1 MYLNI
6 GIWTEDGLDIKDI
19 VWPGGSPVPPP
30 GVPEKFNMKITFMEE
45 PPYVNLVPPD
55 NETGECETSRAV
67 RCRVAPRSAIE
78 GVNLTLAMRNSSYF
92 MCCSGFCIDLL
103 QKFANDL
110 RFSYDLYRVED
121 GVWGVFENNTWNGL
135 VKEILDGNADM
146 VVTSIKINSERQKAV
161 DFTVPFME
169 TGIAIVVAKKTGII
183 SPKAFLEPFDTTSW
197 LMILLVSIQVAALA
211 IFFFEWLSPS
221 GYDMKMLPPREHRF
235 SLFRTYWLV
244 WAILFGAAVNVD
256 CPRGYTARFMSNVWA
271 MFAVVFLAIYT
282 ANLAA
287 FMITREEFYDL
298 TGIEDER
305 LYNPRSLVLWGPPM
319 NGISEMTEEMR
330 SGRGIIPCLRKDSFS
345 EMSFEIQDEI
355 DIAAIRLSVWTSQDR
370 ESLRQNW
377 LRNCICRHH
386 GELDA
391 FVYDAT
397 VLEYLVGQ
405 DNECRLLTVGSWYAM
420 TGYGFAMPKESKYL
434 HAFNKKMIEYKE
446 NGDIERLQ
454 RFWLQGVCK
463 PQNQKRNASNPL
475 DINQFMSAF
484 LLLGCGVLLT
494 LLLLGLEHV
503 YFMYVRKHLAKKDNG
518 GCFTLL
524 SLSMGKSLSFRGAV
538 YEAQDLIKHHRCK
551 DPVCDTQ
558 LWKVRHELDMARI
571 RIRKLE
577 DFILTLQNASATSA
591 VNQPRDLT
599 KNHVITNEPI
609 KNPLAL
615 TSREP
620 TIQSYTEIAEIETVL

>member
-1 MYLNI
+1 MVSIKEKGGRADLEFNPDGTLKYVELEVMNLNNMGFWEKI

-78 GVNLTLAMRNSSYF
+78 GANLTLAMRNSNYF

-305 LYNPRSLVLWGPPM
+305 LYNPRKSIPPFRYGTIPHGNTEAVLRVNKP
-319 NGISEMTEEMR
+319 
-330 SGRGIIPCLRKDSFS
+330 
-345 EMSFEIQDEI
+345 
-355 DIAAIRLSVWTSQDR
+355 
-370 ESLRQNW
+370 
-377 LRNCICRHH
+377 
-386 GELDA
+386 ELYRYMKA
-391 FVYDAT
+391 FKKKT
-397 VLEYLVGQ
+397 VLEGIRAV
-405 DNECRLLTVGSWYAM
+405 
-420 TGYGFAMPKESKYL
+420 
-434 HAFNKKMIEYKE
+434 KK
-446 NGDIERLQ
+446 
-454 RFWLQGVCK
+454 
-463 PQNQKRNASNPL
+463 A
-475 DINQFMSAF
+475 
-484 LLLGCGVLLT
+484 
-494 LLLLGLEHV
+494 
-503 YFMYVRKHLAKKDNG
+503 
-518 GCFTLL
+518 
-524 SLSMGKSLSFRGAV
+524 
-538 YEAQDLIKHHRCK
+538 
-551 DPVCDTQ
+551 
-558 LWKVRHELDMARI
+558 
-571 RIRKLE
+571 
-577 DFILTLQNASATSA
+577 
-591 VNQPRDLT
+591 
-599 KNHVITNEPI
+599 
-609 KNPLAL
+609 
-615 TSREP
+615 
-620 TIQSYTEIAEIETVL
+620 

>member
-1 MYLNI
+1 MLRN
-6 GIWTEDGLDIKDI
+6 
-19 VWPGGSPVPPP
+19 
-30 GVPEKFNMKITFMEE
+30 
-45 PPYVNLVPPD
+45 
-55 NETGECETSRAV
+55 A
-67 RCRVAPRSAIE
+67 
-78 GVNLTLAMRNSSYF
+78 NLTLAMRNSSYF

-305 LYNPRSLVLWGPPM
+305 LYNPRKSIPPFRYGTIPHGNTEAVLRVNKP
-319 NGISEMTEEMR
+319 
-330 SGRGIIPCLRKDSFS
+330 
-345 EMSFEIQDEI
+345 
-355 DIAAIRLSVWTSQDR
+355 
-370 ESLRQNW
+370 
-377 LRNCICRHH
+377 
-386 GELDA
+386 ELYRYMKA
-391 FVYDAT
+391 FKKKT
-397 VLEYLVGQ
+397 VLEGIRAV
-405 DNECRLLTVGSWYAM
+405 
-420 TGYGFAMPKESKYL
+420 
-434 HAFNKKMIEYKE
+434 KK
-446 NGDIERLQ
+446 
-454 RFWLQGVCK
+454 
-463 PQNQKRNASNPL
+463 A
-475 DINQFMSAF
+475 
-484 LLLGCGVLLT
+484 
-494 LLLLGLEHV
+494 
-503 YFMYVRKHLAKKDNG
+503 
-518 GCFTLL
+518 
-524 SLSMGKSLSFRGAV
+524 
-538 YEAQDLIKHHRCK
+538 
-551 DPVCDTQ
+551 
-558 LWKVRHELDMARI
+558 
-571 RIRKLE
+571 
-577 DFILTLQNASATSA
+577 
-591 VNQPRDLT
+591 
-599 KNHVITNEPI
+599 
-609 KNPLAL
+609 
-615 TSREP
+615 
-620 TIQSYTEIAEIETVL
+620 